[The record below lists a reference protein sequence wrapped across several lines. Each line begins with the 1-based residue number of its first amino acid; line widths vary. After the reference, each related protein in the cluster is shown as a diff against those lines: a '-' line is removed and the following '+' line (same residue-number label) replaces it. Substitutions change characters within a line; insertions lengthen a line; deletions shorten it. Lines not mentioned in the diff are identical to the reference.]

1 MVFYSEGMSARIEPE
16 DVFFIGDGSIAKF
29 GPDGSGGLNY
39 FNHVHRGV
47 TLEKKEMLYE
57 APDAAKAY
65 LAACEVIRRRVRG
78 FSRVRATWFGETE
91 QLYLFTMQID
101 FAPGETGTKDEFRLE
116 VTKSDHSKITLA

>member
-91 QLYLFTMQID
+91 QLYLFTIQI
-101 FAPGETGTKDEFRLE
+101 ALVPGSDQEINEYRLAIR
-116 VTKSDHSKITLA
+116 KSDRKLTFFA